1 MLATIQSAIVIGL
14 EAYLVDVEVDLGKG
28 LLLFS
33 TVGLPSNAVCESKTR
48 VKSALENSGLGFP
61 QKRVIVNL
69 APAHIKKEGT
79 AFDLP
84 IALGILKAN
93 EQLPADCLNHTLV
106 VGELSL
112 DGKIRGIKG
121 ILPLVL
127 KAKSLGIKRV
137 LIPQANA
144 KEASVVNGIEVWG
157 ASDLLE
163 ICAVLKGELKI
174 NVIENQLDDQ
184 DLEDRYD
191 IDMADVKGQLI
202 ARRALEIAAAG
213 AHHLLLLGAPGSG
226 KTMLAKRLS
235 TIIPPLNFE
244 EKLESSMIASVAGV
258 LQADQGLLKQ
268 RPFRSPH
275 HSCSQVSLTG
285 GGSQARPGEVSLA
298 HHGILF
304 LDELPEFKRS
314 ALEALRQPL
323 EDGEVVI
330 ARSQIT
336 LKYPSRFC
344 LIAAMN
350 PCPCGYFGQKNMN
363 CSCSPVQVKQYLQK
377 ISGPLLD
384 RIDLQIQVEGMSAD
398 QLRDQK
404 EAEDSQSIRNRVLI
418 ARDIQRQRFKDIHI
432 FCNAQMGAREV
443 KSYCQLDQKGE
454 ELLRNAIE
462 RLKLSARSCDRILR
476 TARSIADLSKS
487 TNIQHIH
494 IAEAIQYRQ
503 LDRLWQS

>member
-1 MLATIQSAIVIGL
+1 
-14 EAYLVDVEVDLGKG
+14 
-28 LLLFS
+28 
-33 TVGLPSNAVCESKTR
+33 
-48 VKSALENSGLGFP
+48 
-61 QKRVIVNL
+61 
-69 APAHIKKEGT
+69 
-79 AFDLP
+79 
-84 IALGILKAN
+84 
-93 EQLPADCLNHTLV
+93 
-106 VGELSL
+106 
-112 DGKIRGIKG
+112 
-121 ILPLVL
+121 
-127 KAKSLGIKRV
+127 
-137 LIPQANA
+137 
-144 KEASVVNGIEVWG
+144 
-157 ASDLLE
+157 
-163 ICAVLKGELKI
+163 
-174 NVIENQLDDQ
+174 
-184 DLEDRYD
+184 
-191 IDMADVKGQLI
+191 
-202 ARRALEIAAAG
+202 
-213 AHHLLLLGAPGSG
+213 
-226 KTMLAKRLS
+226 
-235 TIIPPLNFE
+235 
-244 EKLESSMIASVAGV
+244 
-258 LQADQGLLKQ
+258 
-268 RPFRSPH
+268 
-275 HSCSQVSLTG
+275 
-285 GGSQARPGEVSLA
+285 
-298 HHGILF
+298 
-304 LDELPEFKRS
+304 
-314 ALEALRQPL
+314 
-323 EDGEVVI
+323 VI

-503 LDRLWQS
+503 LDRLWQA

>member
-1 MLATIQSAIVIGL
+1 MLATVQSAIAIGL
-14 EAYLVDVEVDLGKG
+14 EAYLIDVEVDLGKG
-28 LLLFS
+28 LLVFS
-33 TVGLPSNAVCESKTR
+33 TVGLPSNSVCESKTR

-93 EQLPADCLNHTLV
+93 EQIPKESLTQTLV

-112 DGKIRGIKG
+112 DGKIRAIKG
-121 ILPLVL
+121 VLPLVL
-127 KAKSLGIKRV
+127 KAKALGMKRV
-137 LIPQANA
+137 LLPLANA
-144 KEASVVNGIEVWG
+144 KEAAIVDGIELWG
-157 ASDLLE
+157 VSDLME
-163 ICAVLKGELKI
+163 IYAGLRGELKL
-174 NVIENQLDDQ
+174 NLIEHLGDALEQEDCYDLDMS
-184 DLEDRYD
+184 D
-191 IDMADVKGQLI
+191 IKGQLV

-213 AHHLLLLGAPGSG
+213 AHHMLLLGSPGSG

-235 TIIPPLNFE
+235 TIVPPLSFE
-244 EKLESSMIASVAGV
+244 EKLECSMIASVAGV
-258 LQADQGLLKQ
+258 LKNDEALLKH

-275 HSCSQVSLTG
+275 HSCSQASLTG

-350 PCPCGYFGQKNMN
+350 PCPCGYFGQKKMN
-363 CSCSPVQVKQYLQK
+363 CSCSPMQVKQYLQR

-384 RIDLQIQVEGMSAD
+384 RIDLQIQVEPMTAD
-398 QLRDQK
+398 QLREQQNL
-404 EAEDSQSIRNRVLI
+404 EDSQSIRQRVLE
-418 ARDIQRQRFKDIHI
+418 ARAIQSRRFKGSGL
-432 FCNAQMGAREV
+432 FCNAQMGAKEV
-443 KSYCQLDQKGE
+443 KNHCQLEPQGE
-454 ELLRNAIE
+454 LLLRNAIE

-476 TARSIADLSKS
+476 TARSIADLGKS
-487 TNIQHIH
+487 EHILDLH

-503 LDRLWQS
+503 LDRLWQA